1 MNTFEVTSTSQ
12 KKVVQNFFFFLFLS
26 DQEQREHQMVPRD
39 KGTTLHLN
47 DFQNKQKTEIEE
59 EKKCK

>member
-1 MNTFEVTSTSQ
+1 MLLQRPPKSCSE
-12 KKVVQNFFFFLFLS
+12 FFLLS
-26 DQEQREHQMVPRD
+26 LLVRSRAEREHQMVPRD

-59 EKKCK
+59 KKM